1 MGDTSADEVCGHQF
15 AFPAAYT
22 VLGNVTGQES
32 MLYNRINVMVG
43 TIVENGYYLVGHDG
57 KHTKYEAAV
66 CFAGCAPY
74 PYPPLTRAYYRW
86 GIWAPSYVND
96 LRSWSDQRGLN
107 SLQVQEHAHTSK
119 AHSA

>member
-66 CFAGCAPY
+66 CFCWLR
-74 PYPPLTRAYYRW
+74 PLPLSSFDAC
-86 GIWAPSYVND
+86 I
-96 LRSWSDQRGLN
+96 
-107 SLQVQEHAHTSK
+107 LQVGHLGSLLRQRPTLMVR
-119 AHSA
+119 SAWP